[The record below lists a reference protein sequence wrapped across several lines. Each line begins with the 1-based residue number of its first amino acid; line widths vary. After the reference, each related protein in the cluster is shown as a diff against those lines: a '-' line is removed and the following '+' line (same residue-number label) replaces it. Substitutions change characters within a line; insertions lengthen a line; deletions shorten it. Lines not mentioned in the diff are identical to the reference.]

1 MKFFNS
7 LFKGNPSKKKSKEDQ
22 EHEQSKFMPKVKIAI
37 EERFIINFIDNGGK
51 FLYSENYNELNKN
64 LDLILKENSWVK
76 EDLLITNNKIKSNYK
91 LPNSIKINQEN
102 SKCFVT
108 NCENLIAD
116 DGSILISSNQIEE
129 KKLSNI
135 HIYGV
140 AGRSLCGLIL
150 ASKNL
155 GLNWKFTGVTVNYD
169 MPLDDYIFRHNNDI
183 KEALDLPITFYEK
196 DLNVL
201 DQYVGEGYGIVT
213 QEVILNNAELNCKD
227 QLQKIDI
234 PTNFTAN
241 TIKKSLY
248 IQFIL

>member
-91 LPNSIKINQEN
+91 LPNSIKVNQEN

-108 NCENLIAD
+108 DCENLIAD

-129 KKLSNI
+129 KNLSDFPNNLIILSETTKFKNSISEGLAEIKSKSKKIPSNI
-135 HIYGV
+135 TTIKNFQISQEKDFLSYGTS
-140 AGRSLCGLIL
+140 AKNLYLIL
-150 ASKNL
+150 L
-155 GLNWKFTGVTVNYD
+155 
-169 MPLDDYIFRHNNDI
+169 
-183 KEALDLPITFYEK
+183 EK
-196 DLNVL
+196 
-201 DQYVGEGYGIVT
+201 G
-213 QEVILNNAELNCKD
+213 
-227 QLQKIDI
+227 
-234 PTNFTAN
+234 
-241 TIKKSLY
+241 TI
-248 IQFIL
+248 

>member
-64 LDLILKENSWVK
+64 LDLILKENSWFK

-91 LPNSIKINQEN
+91 LPNSIKVNQEN

-108 NCENLIAD
+108 DCENLIAD

-129 KKLSNI
+129 KNLSDFPNNLIILSETTKFKNSIGEGLAEIKSKSKKIPSNI
-135 HIYGV
+135 TTIKNFQISQEKDFLSYGTS
-140 AGRSLCGLIL
+140 AKNLYLIL
-150 ASKNL
+150 L
-155 GLNWKFTGVTVNYD
+155 
-169 MPLDDYIFRHNNDI
+169 
-183 KEALDLPITFYEK
+183 EK
-196 DLNVL
+196 
-201 DQYVGEGYGIVT
+201 G
-213 QEVILNNAELNCKD
+213 
-227 QLQKIDI
+227 
-234 PTNFTAN
+234 
-241 TIKKSLY
+241 TI
-248 IQFIL
+248 

>member
-51 FLYSENYNELNKN
+51 FLYSENYNELNEN
-64 LDLILKENSWVK
+64 LSLILKENSWVK

-129 KKLSNI
+129 KNLSDFPNNLIILSETTKFKNSIGEGLAEIKSKSKKIPSNI
-135 HIYGV
+135 TTIKNFQISQEKDFLSYGTS
-140 AGRSLCGLIL
+140 AKNLYLIL
-150 ASKNL
+150 L
-155 GLNWKFTGVTVNYD
+155 
-169 MPLDDYIFRHNNDI
+169 
-183 KEALDLPITFYEK
+183 EK
-196 DLNVL
+196 
-201 DQYVGEGYGIVT
+201 G
-213 QEVILNNAELNCKD
+213 
-227 QLQKIDI
+227 
-234 PTNFTAN
+234 
-241 TIKKSLY
+241 TI
-248 IQFIL
+248 